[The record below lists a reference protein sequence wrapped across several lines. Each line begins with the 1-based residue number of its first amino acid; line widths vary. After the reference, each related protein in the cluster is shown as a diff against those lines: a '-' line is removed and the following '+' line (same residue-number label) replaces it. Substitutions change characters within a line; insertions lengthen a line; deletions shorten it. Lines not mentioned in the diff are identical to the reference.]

1 MSSAPVFT
9 SKFHFQEHDGQLTRV
24 LDQPTRGLILERNA
38 ELRKNPGAILD
49 LGSQSG
55 GTFGR
60 QIASIPEI
68 TFYEAMAAGYDLMS
82 KDKETSAREMN
93 RFLRSPEGK
102 ACLVQGK

>member
-1 MSSAPVFT
+1 MHDGVFT
-9 SKFHFQEHDGQLTRV
+9 SKFHFQEHDGQLTRS
-24 LDQPTRGLILERNA
+24 LDQPGRNTILARNA

-60 QIASIPEI
+60 QVASIPMI
-68 TFYEAMAAGYDLMS
+68 TFYEAIAAGYDLIS
-82 KDKETSAREMN
+82 IDKDVAAREMN